1 MSQKFSLYEDLTVRE
16 NIRLYGGIYGLA
28 DEALISKAN
37 QLLSMLGMEDFQHQR
52 ISSLPLGW
60 KQKLAFSVALIH
72 EPQIVFLDE
81 PTGGVDPFTRRQFWE
96 QIYKV
101 AADGTTVFVTTHYM
115 DEAEYCDRI
124 AIIDHGEIVVIDTP
138 EALKA
143 SVGLD
148 RVQLRTEDDAAA
160 VAALE
165 RRFGLEASVSEG
177 ELCVQVAGGEEFVPR
192 LFAELG
198 VPIHAVSVAR
208 PTLDDVFMRYT
219 GRTIRDAEASLNERN
234 RSNVFMRA
242 STRRG

>member
-1 MSQKFSLYEDLTVRE
+1 MVESMIAAENLTRKFGDFTAVDHISFEVKKGEIFGFLGANGAGKTTAMRMLTGLLIPTSGEATVAGFDVYSQTEQLKKQIGYMSQKFSLYEDLTVRE

-115 DEAEYCDRI
+115 DEAEYCDRVSI
-124 AIIDHGEIVVIDTP
+124 MVDGRIDALGSP
-138 EALKA
+138 EGLK
-143 SVGLD
+143 D
-148 RVQLRTEDDAAA
+148 RFKADSIEEV
-160 VAALE
+160 
-165 RRFGLEASVSEG
+165 FI
-177 ELCVQVAGGEEFVPR
+177 EL
-192 LFAELG
+192 
-198 VPIHAVSVAR
+198 AR
-208 PTLDDVFMRYT
+208 GAKR
-219 GRTIRDAEASLNERN
+219 EN
-234 RSNVFMRA
+234 
-242 STRRG
+242 